1 MTFTY
6 RAIYNNHE
14 CQLLDINNHKCKIDT
29 LFYSQQGVSLFIT
42 DTLSTSNIHIKRRS
56 NLRGGDE
63 MVSCNTL
70 IATCKSEKH
79 FFHRI
84 VSVSSSE
91 KTRNLGKSSISF
103 RAYPSVW
110 QKSIVVLIDEI
121 LRWWRGQT
129 TSFGWLHM

>member
-6 RAIYNNHE
+6 KAIYNNHE
-14 CQLLDINNHKCKIDT
+14 CQLLDINNHKRKIE
-29 LFYSQQGVSLFIT
+29 LFYSQQLFII

-70 IATCKSEKH
+70 IATCRSEKH
-79 FFHRI
+79 FFHRT

-91 KTRNLGKSSISF
+91 RTRNLGKSSISF